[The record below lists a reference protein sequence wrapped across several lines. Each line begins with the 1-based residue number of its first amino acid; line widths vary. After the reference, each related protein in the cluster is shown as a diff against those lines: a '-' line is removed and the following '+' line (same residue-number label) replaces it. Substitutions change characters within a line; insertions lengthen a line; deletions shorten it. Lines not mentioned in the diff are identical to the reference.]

1 MEKVII
7 KALDGYNL
15 NVHVFEVIN
24 PKGFVQVIHGMEEH
38 QERYLPLV
46 HALNEAGYTTITSN
60 MRGHGDDAPVLGY
73 FSKKN
78 GYKLILDDQR
88 RITSYIKNRF
98 NINKIIIFGHSMG
111 SIILRNL
118 MQTETK
124 DYQKIIICGYP
135 CPQFGCDLAIVLA
148 NILAFFKGGNS
159 KSNLLTILA
168 TGKYNKKIS
177 NPKTNMDWLSVSEDN
192 VNKYINDPYC
202 GFGFTISGFKDLF
215 NLTKNMT
222 KIKRY
227 QDINNVPILLIS
239 GKEDPCTGYEKGKEK
254 SKNILVKAGFSDIEV
269 ISYDNMRHEILNE
282 KDYQNV
288 INDIITFLSK

>member
-1 MEKVII
+1 MEKLII
-7 KALDGYNL
+7 KALDGYDL

-24 PKGFVQVIHGMEEH
+24 PKGFVQVIHGMEEY

-98 NINKIIIFGHSMG
+98 NTNKIIIFGHSMG
-111 SIILRNL
+111 SIVLRNL

-159 KSNLLTILA
+159 KSNLLTSLA

-177 NPKTNMDWLSVSEDN
+177 NPKTSMDWLSVSEDN
-192 VNKYINDPYC
+192 VKKYINDPYC

-227 QDINNVPILLIS
+227 QDIDDVPILLIS

-288 INDIITFLSK
+288 IKDIITFLSK